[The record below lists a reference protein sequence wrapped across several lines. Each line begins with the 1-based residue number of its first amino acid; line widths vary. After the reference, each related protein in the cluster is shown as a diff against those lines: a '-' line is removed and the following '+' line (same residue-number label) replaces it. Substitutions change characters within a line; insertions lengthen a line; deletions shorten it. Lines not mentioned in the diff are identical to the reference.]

1 MALRTRKTPTT
12 RGQRAG
18 TGSTAK
24 GQGKTNMIGRGR
36 KAGAGNTALGSN
48 AITPQ
53 MIENYQQWLRF
64 GQKYNLINRLFA
76 SPQFPELHNT
86 YQQNQ
91 QNQQNQQPAKLTAG
105 TRRTAQERQAA
116 NT

>member
-1 MALRTRKTPTT
+1 MALKTRKTPTT

-36 KAGAGNTALGSN
+36 KAGAGNTTMGSN
-48 AITPQ
+48 AITPAT
-53 MIENYQQWLRF
+53 ISNYQQWLRF
-64 GQKYNLINRLFA
+64 GQKNNLLNRLFG
-76 SPQFPELHNT
+76 SEQHQELFNN

-91 QNQQNQQPAKLTAG
+91 QNQPAKITAG

-116 NT
+116 NA